1 VDDESELE
9 EPAEPTLTDMLAFTA
24 DSLDALLTIVVG
36 YRVKAVEA
44 GFSEYSAEAMAVD
57 VHRKLLED

>member
-1 VDDESELE
+1 MEDPELE
-9 EPAEPTLTDMLAFTA
+9 ETATDLLAITA
-24 DSLDALLTIVVG
+24 DNLDALLALVTG
-36 YRVKAVEA
+36 YRQKAVDA